1 MYTIEYKLLKFHS
14 TLILVPPN
22 KKPTAVEGF
31 IWGTNIG
38 SKHPVGI
45 EKTFSYAP
53 GIFWSN
59 TIKIFMLH

>member
-1 MYTIEYKLLKFHS
+1 MYTTEYKLLKFHS

-53 GIFWSN
+53 GIF
-59 TIKIFMLH
+59 